1 MRLPGTLV
9 AGAAFIVVQFGANA
23 AEPRSWFDSV
33 AVVEVKGGVQIHDV
47 ARDHNESNTV
57 DLTAEIVFGA
67 DEMFDFGDDT
77 LNFVFNPRIILG
89 GSVNTV
95 GETHQA
101 YAGFGWQYLFASGI
115 FVGGSLS
122 AMGHT
127 GNLHQKTRACAPA
140 EGCGLPG
147 NRAFVDTGDPS
158 LGSSILIREAAEL
171 GYRFEGGVSVSVFAA
186 HMSNGGLAS
195 DNDGMDFV
203 GVRFGYA
210 LEPRR
215 R

>member
-1 MRLPGTLV
+1 MRLLNTLV
-9 AGAAFIVVQFGANA
+9 AVAAFVVVQFGANA
-23 AEPRSWFDSV
+23 AQARSWFESI
-33 AVVEVKGGVQIHDV
+33 AVVEVKGGVLVHDF

-57 DLTAEIVFGA
+57 DLNAEIVFGA
-67 DEMFDFGDDT
+67 DDLFDFGDDT
-77 LNFVFNPRIILG
+77 LNFVFNPRINLG

-101 YAGFGWQYLFASGI
+101 YAGFDWQYLFASGI
-115 FVGGSLS
+115 FVGGSFG

-158 LGSSILIREAAEL
+158 LGSNVLIRVAAEL

-186 HMSNGGLAS
+186 HMSNGGMAS